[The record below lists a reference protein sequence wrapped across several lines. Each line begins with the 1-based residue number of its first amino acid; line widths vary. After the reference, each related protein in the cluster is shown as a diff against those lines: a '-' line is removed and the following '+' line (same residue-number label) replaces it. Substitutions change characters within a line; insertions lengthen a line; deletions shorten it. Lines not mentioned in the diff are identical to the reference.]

1 MKIIQCLAL
10 TVVMAFT
17 AAASAQEN
25 VTTYPMKPV
34 RIIVPFP
41 PGGGVDV
48 VARTVSQQLGTRLG
62 QPFVVDN
69 RPGASGNI
77 GVKAAINSAPDGYT
91 LLIFAT
97 VAGMFPLIH
106 SNLGYDPFADIS
118 AISTVA
124 TQPLALFTTTS
135 FPAQSVAD
143 LVRLARETPGKYA
156 FAGVGVGSPQHMA
169 GELLMYRAG
178 VRLIHVPYKGT
189 APAITDLI
197 SGQTQ
202 LAFLG
207 LSSGLPFVKSGKL
220 KVLAVASKKRS
231 ELAPDL
237 QTMEEAGVANFDLGI
252 SYFMAAPPGTP
263 PAILKKLNAEIAAV
277 LKEPRVIEALQ
288 KQGYEVTGSSAEH
301 VLELLR
307 EENRKWAPIVKAAGI
322 KAE

>member
-1 MKIIQCLAL
+1 
-10 TVVMAFT
+10 MAFT
-17 AAASAQEN
+17 AAASAEEN
-25 VTTYPMKPV
+25 VSTYPTKPV
-34 RIIVPFP
+34 RLIVPFP

-48 VARTVSQQLGTRLG
+48 VARTLSQQLATRFG
-62 QPFVVDN
+62 QPFIVDN

-77 GVKAAINSAPDGYT
+77 GVKAAIASAPDGYT
-91 LLIFAT
+91 LLLFAT

-106 SNLGYDPFADIS
+106 TNLGYDPFADI
-118 AISTVA
+118 APISTVA
-124 TQPLALFTTTS
+124 TQPLALFATTS
-135 FPAQSVAD
+135 LPAQSVAD

-178 VRLIHVPYKGT
+178 LRLIHVPYKGT

-202 LAFLG
+202 FAFLG
-207 LSSGLPFVKSGKL
+207 LSSGLPFVKSGRL

-231 ELAPDL
+231 VLAPDL

-252 SYFMAAPPGTP
+252 TYFMAAPPATP
-263 PAILKKLNAEIAAV
+263 PAILKKLNGEIAAV
-277 LKEPRVIEALQ
+277 LKEPAVIEALQ
-288 KQGYEVTGSSAEH
+288 KQGYEVTASSAEH

-307 EENRKWAPIVKAAGI
+307 EENRKWTPIVKAAGI